1 MADAPIQLIKALVM
15 ALPLALGRLKCFN
28 LEFIVY
34 FCYIY
39 RDVYIYICYY
49 MLFPQLSCNNSF
61 KFLVAKK
68 ELWISR

>member
-1 MADAPIQLIKALVM
+1 MADAPIQLILVKALVM

-39 RDVYIYICYY
+39 RDVYIYIY
-49 MLFPQLSCNNSF
+49 MLLHVIPTAQLQ
-61 KFLVAKK
+61 
-68 ELWISR
+68 